1 MLSTTKALEI
11 MDALLN
17 TKAASSNSVSFPTN
31 PYLAL
36 FTTIPNDDGSGYE
49 EPSSEDYRRVL
60 LNKKGFD
67 GKQLLAKAVSENR
80 EINGEQKKCAVVR
93 NQEQILFPEALNTG
107 YGEVK
112 GFGIFDASTIN
123 SGNLIAWGT
132 LTSPQTITQG
142 EIPIFRIDEFEM
154 MLA

>member
-1 MLSTTKALEI
+1 MLNITKSLEI

-17 TKAASSNSVSFPTN
+17 TKAKPTNVVSFPVN

-36 FTTIPNDDGSGYE
+36 FTTVPDDNGQNGV
-49 EPSSEDYRRVL
+49 EPTSEDYRRVL

-67 GKQLLAKAVSENR
+67 GKQLLTGAVSETR
-80 EINGEQKKCAVVR
+80 EINGSEKVCSVVK

-107 YGEVK
+107 YGQIT
-112 GFGIFDASTIN
+112 GFGIFDAAEETA
-123 SGNLIAWGT
+123 NLIAWGT
-132 LTSPQTITQG
+132 LTSSQTINQG
-142 EIPIFRIDEFEM
+142 EIPIFRIGEFEM